1 MKKTFLLSI
10 TLLSGL
16 LLTSCIKEEAL
27 DQECDIE
34 GAWVEGDQYASIFY
48 DPSQMKLNNIS
59 TAEKEIN
66 FSVKSLMLLPDRI
79 PVFFT
84 LSKGATIEPANGS
97 EQDFTSGPVT
107 YTVTSQDGA
116 WKRQYSV
123 AFKEATMPTYKY
135 SFENYET
142 VAGLNKNSYHEFYE
156 LDSEGNRVNIW
167 ASGNPGAIMTKTKSQ
182 PEEMPTFSTED
193 GYQGRGVC
201 LNTQSAGPLGEWMHK
216 PIAAGNLFM
225 GRFIVENVLKDAL
238 QATQFGRPI
247 DREPVR
253 ITGYYKYKPGP
264 KFTNAEMKEVPG
276 RVDEASIYA
285 VFYRNKDENGN
296 DIFLYGDNVLSSN
309 YIVKKAIVT
318 SLPATDEWTR
328 FEAFF
333 EGDDADPEVLAA
345 QGYNMT
351 LVFSSSKDGATF
363 EGAIGSTLYID
374 EVEVIFEDD
383 NDNE

>member
-1 MKKTFLLSI
+1 M
-10 TLLSGL
+10 
-16 LLTSCIKEEAL
+16 LTSCIKEEAL

-48 DPSQMKLNNIS
+48 NPSQMKLNNIS

-142 VAGLNKNSYHEFYE
+142 VEGLNHNNYHDFFE

-182 PEEMPTFSTED
+182 PEQQPTYSTED

-225 GRFIVENVLKDAL
+225 GRFIASTASRCAS
-238 QATQFGRPI
+238 QAITSI
-247 DREPVR
+247 SPVR
-253 ITGYYKYKPGP
+253 
-264 KFTNAEMKEVPG
+264 
-276 RVDEASIYA
+276 
-285 VFYRNKDENGN
+285 
-296 DIFLYGDNVLSSN
+296 SS
-309 YIVKKAIVT
+309 
-318 SLPATDEWTR
+318 LMPR
-328 FEAFF
+328 
-333 EGDDADPEVLAA
+333 
-345 QGYNMT
+345 
-351 LVFSSSKDGATF
+351 
-363 EGAIGSTLYID
+363 
-374 EVEVIFEDD
+374 
-383 NDNE
+383 

>member
-48 DPSQMKLNNIS
+48 NPSQMKLNNIS

-66 FSVKSLMLLPDRI
+66 FSVKSLMLLPERI

-135 SFENYET
+135 SF
-142 VAGLNKNSYHEFYE
+142 
-156 LDSEGNRVNIW
+156 
-167 ASGNPGAIMTKTKSQ
+167 
-182 PEEMPTFSTED
+182 
-193 GYQGRGVC
+193 
-201 LNTQSAGPLGEWMHK
+201 
-216 PIAAGNLFM
+216 
-225 GRFIVENVLKDAL
+225 
-238 QATQFGRPI
+238 
-247 DREPVR
+247 
-253 ITGYYKYKPGP
+253 
-264 KFTNAEMKEVPG
+264 
-276 RVDEASIYA
+276 
-285 VFYRNKDENGN
+285 
-296 DIFLYGDNVLSSN
+296 
-309 YIVKKAIVT
+309 
-318 SLPATDEWTR
+318 
-328 FEAFF
+328 
-333 EGDDADPEVLAA
+333 
-345 QGYNMT
+345 
-351 LVFSSSKDGATF
+351 
-363 EGAIGSTLYID
+363 
-374 EVEVIFEDD
+374 
-383 NDNE
+383 

>member
-1 MKKTFLLSI
+1 MVEIK
-10 TLLSGL
+10 GL
-16 LLTSCIKEEAL
+16 
-27 DQECDIE
+27 
-34 GAWVEGDQYASIFY
+34 YH
-48 DPSQMKLNNIS
+48 
-59 TAEKEIN
+59 N
-66 FSVKSLMLLPDRI
+66 F
-79 PVFFT
+79 F
-84 LSKGATIEPANGS
+84 
-97 EQDFTSGPVT
+97 
-107 YTVTSQDGA
+107 
-116 WKRQYSV
+116 
-123 AFKEATMPTYKY
+123 
-135 SFENYET
+135 
-142 VAGLNKNSYHEFYE
+142 E

-167 ASGNPGAIMTKTKSQ
+167 ASGNPGAIMTKLKKTQ
-182 PEEMPTFSTED
+182 PEEMPTYSTED

-201 LNTQSAGPLGEWMHK
+201 LNTQDAGGLGRLFNK

-225 GRFIVENVLKDAL
+225 GRFIVEQVMADAL
-238 QATQFGRPI
+238 KTTEFGRPI

-264 KFTNAEMKEVPG
+264 EFTNAEMKPVPG

-296 DIFLYGDNVLSSN
+296 DIFLYGDNVLSSP
-309 YIVKKAIVT
+309 YIVKKAIVAQ
-318 SLPATDEWTR
+318 LPATDEWTR

-374 EVEVIFEDD
+374 EVEVIFDDD
-383 NDNE
+383 NE